1 MIGPRQR
8 TNQLRAEV
16 NAQLQA
22 ISVAAVT
29 LNLRL
34 NAFNK
39 LLGRPRLV
47 ARNTPRAKV
56 RAKRKKPFV
65 GHDQ

>member
-8 TNQLRAEV
+8 TNRLRLAV
-16 NAQLQA
+16 NEQLQA

-34 NAFNK
+34 NALNRT
-39 LLGRPRLV
+39 LGRPRILT
-47 ARNTPRAKV
+47 RKQPH
-56 RAKRKKPFV
+56 AKRSRR
-65 GHDQ
+65 Q